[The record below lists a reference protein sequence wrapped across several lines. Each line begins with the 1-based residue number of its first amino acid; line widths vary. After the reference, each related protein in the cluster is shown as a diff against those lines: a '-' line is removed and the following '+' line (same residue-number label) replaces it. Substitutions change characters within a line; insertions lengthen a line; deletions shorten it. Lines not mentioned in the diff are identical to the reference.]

1 MEKAEIINQLR
12 KDILRLQGFKPL
24 NTDVSGPDLGPIKNA
39 FPNGIFPTG
48 VIHEFVSEKAE
59 GTAATFG
66 FIGGL
71 LAGLMRNEGV
81 CMWVSMRRSLYPSAL
96 KMFGIEPDRVI
107 FVDVQRQVD
116 ALWVMEQALKCEGLS
131 AVIAE
136 IPRMSFTASRRLQLA
151 VEKSKVTGLI
161 IRENTGS
168 INTTACIARWRIT
181 SLPSKLEAGMPG
193 VGFPR
198 WYVELTRV
206 RNGKSGSWETEWIS
220 QGFNVVTKP
229 SVVAIPGEQHL
240 KVG

>member
-12 KDILRLQGFKPL
+12 KDISRLQGFKPL
-24 NTDVSGPDLGPIKNA
+24 NAAHKSPDLGPIKNA

-71 LAGLMRNEGV
+71 LGGLMLNEGV
-81 CMWVSMRRSLYPSAL
+81 CLWVSMRRSLFPAAL

-107 FVDVQRQVD
+107 FVEVSRQID
-116 ALWVMEQALKCEGLS
+116 ALWVMEQALKCEGLT
-131 AVIAE
+131 AAIAE
-136 IPRMSFTASRRLQLA
+136 VSRLSFTESRRLQLA

-161 IRENTGS
+161 IRETTGS
-168 INTTACIARWRIT
+168 INTTACIARWKIT
-181 SLPSKLEAGMPG
+181 ALPSKLETGMPG

-198 WYVELTRV
+198 WNVELSRV
-206 RNGKSGSWETEWIS
+206 RNGKSGNWETEWIR
-220 QGFNVVTKP
+220 QRFNVVTKTN
-229 SVVAIPGEQHL
+229 VVVIPGEQNL

>member
-12 KDILRLQGFKPL
+12 KDIVRLQGFKPL
-24 NTDVSGPDLGPIKNA
+24 NSNATGPDLGPIKHA

-59 GTAATFG
+59 STAATFG

-71 LAGLMRNEGV
+71 LGGLMLNEGV
-81 CMWVSMRRSLYPSAL
+81 CLWVSMRRSLFPSAL
-96 KMFGIEPDRVI
+96 KTFRIEPHRVI
-107 FVDVQRQVD
+107 FVDVNRQVD

-131 AVIAE
+131 AVIGE
-136 IPRMSFTASRRLQLA
+136 IPRISFTESRRLQLA

-161 IRENTGS
+161 IRENAGS
-168 INTTACIARWRIT
+168 MNTTACVARWRIT

-206 RNGKSGSWETEWIS
+206 RNGKSGNWETEWIS
-220 QGFNVVTKP
+220 QRFNVVSKTN
-229 SVVAIPGEQHL
+229 VVAIPGEQSL